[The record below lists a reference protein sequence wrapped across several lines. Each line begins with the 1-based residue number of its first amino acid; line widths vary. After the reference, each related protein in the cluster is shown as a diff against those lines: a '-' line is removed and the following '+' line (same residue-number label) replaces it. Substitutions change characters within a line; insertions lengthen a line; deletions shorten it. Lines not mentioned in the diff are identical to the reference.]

1 MILDTSFVIDVLRG
15 DSDALERHRRL
26 EGQTDRQR
34 LSAMSVFELFDGVER
49 SFDSS
54 TEREAVVDILET
66 KSVLPADGPVMRTAG
81 RMHGRSV
88 GRGRPVDNRDCVIA
102 ATARAHDEPVLTRNV
117 DDFEQFEDVE
127 VRAY

>member
-15 DSDALERHRRL
+15 DPDALERHRRL

-34 LSAMSVFELFDGVER
+34 LSAMSVFELFEGVER
-49 SFDSS
+49 SLDSL
-54 TEREAVVDILET
+54 TERQAVLDILER
-66 KSVLPADGPVMRTAG
+66 KSVLPADGLIMRTAG
-81 RMHGRSV
+81 RMYGRTV
-88 GRGRPVDNRDCVIA
+88 NRGRPVGESDCVIA